1 MKAAEDLKEK
11 LAAERQSK
19 LLLEVK
25 IRKEMAEAMFRQLLE
40 TEEAWRQV
48 ILQSAVRL
56 EEFHMYNAS
65 IWMYIHLCLYSGHIY
80 SCYLEKI
87 GLDSFKTSDGKG
99 RKNIKLAEISLFPFR
114 KKK

>member
-48 ILQSAVRL
+48 ILQSALRL
-56 EEFHMYNAS
+56 KEFHMYKCIHMDVYTS
-65 IWMYIHLCLYSGHIY
+65 VYIQDTPTHVI
-80 SCYLEKI
+80 
-87 GLDSFKTSDGKG
+87 
-99 RKNIKLAEISLFPFR
+99 
-114 KKK
+114 